1 MCSSKSYS
9 CPLKKAKRFESFVLL
24 KRNSHKMYISK
35 TKYKKKKKKRK
46 KEKLK
51 KVAVGASLSLE
62 IKDRLYNT

>member
-24 KRNSHKMYISK
+24 ERNSHKMYISK
-35 TKYKKKKKKRK
+35 TKYKKRKKKKK
-46 KEKLK
+46 KLK

>member
-24 KRNSHKMYISK
+24 ERNSQKMYISK
-35 TKYKKKKKKRK
+35 TKYKKKKKRK

>member
-24 KRNSHKMYISK
+24 ERNSHKMYISK
-35 TKYKKKKKKRK
+35 TKYKKKKKRK

-62 IKDRLYNT
+62 IKDKLYNT

>member
-24 KRNSHKMYISK
+24 ERNSHKMYISK
-35 TKYKKKKKKRK
+35 TKYKKKKKERK

>member
-24 KRNSHKMYISK
+24 ERYSHKMYISK

-62 IKDRLYNT
+62 IKDRLCNT

>member
-1 MCSSKSYS
+1 MCSSKSQS
-9 CPLKKAKRFESFVLL
+9 CPLKKAERFESFVLL
-24 KRNSHKMYISK
+24 ERNSHKMYISK
-35 TKYKKKKKKRK
+35 TKYKKRKKKKK

>member
-24 KRNSHKMYISK
+24 ERNSHKMYISK

>member
-24 KRNSHKMYISK
+24 ERNSHKMYISK
-35 TKYKKKKKKRK
+35 TKKKKKKKKRK

>member
-1 MCSSKSYS
+1 MCSSKSQS
-9 CPLKKAKRFESFVLL
+9 CPLKKAERFESFVLL
-24 KRNSHKMYISK
+24 ERNSHKMYISK
-35 TKYKKKKKKRK
+35 TKYKKRKKK